1 MTSGRKVSDM
11 AIETEKA
18 ISWMV
23 SRQGAVSYSMDY
35 RNGPS
40 SYDCSS
46 AIYYALMSAGAISA
60 GWAVNTEYMHDW
72 LIKNGYVLIA
82 ENQDWNSQR
91 GDVVIWGLRGQSAG
105 AGGHVVMFVDS
116 DNIIHCNYANN
127 GITIN
132 NYNQTA
138 ASAGWMY
145 SYVYRLATPAT
156 TSTAGKSLDTLVK
169 ETLAGNYGNGEMRKA
184 ALGNQ
189 YDAVMAVINGKSTT
203 AQKSVDQLAQE
214 VIAGKHGNGE
224 GRKKALGSQYD
235 AVQKRV
241 TEMLKGSTSGNTPKT
256 PSDAPKSEVVNSSA
270 ETKTEETEATGKV
283 TEPKIAKEVGD
294 LSFNGAILKKSV
306 LDVILAKCKEH
317 NILPSYAITVLHFE
331 GLWGTSAVGK
341 GDNNWGGMTWNG
353 TENRPSGITV
363 TQGTARPAV
372 EGGHYMHYA
381 SVDDFLT
388 DWFYL
393 LRAGGSYKV
402 SGANTLSEAIKGM
415 FIVGGAKYDY
425 ASIGYENYLVGASS
439 RLKAIETE
447 NGSLSKFDTAT
458 LEDVG
463 SKDKID
469 ITIAGI
475 EVTIN
480 GITYEL
486 TKKPV

>member
-23 SRQGAVSYSMDY
+23 ARQGTVSYSMDY

-156 TSTAGKSLDTLVK
+156 TPTAGKSLDTLVK

-203 AQKSVDQLAQE
+203 AQKSIDELAQE
-214 VIAGKHGNGE
+214 VLAGKHGSGE
-224 GRKKALGSQYD
+224 QRKLSLGSNYD
-235 AVQKRV
+235 AVQAKV
-241 TEMLKGSTSGNTPKT
+241 NEMLKQPQ
-256 PSDAPKSEVVNSSA
+256 VA
-270 ETKTEETEATGKV
+270 EQSPAVKQD
-283 TEPKIAKEVGD
+283 GD
-294 LSFNGAILKKSV
+294 LLFNGAVLKKAI
-306 LDVILAKCKEH
+306 LDKILAKCKEH
-317 NILPSYAITVLHFE
+317 DILPSYAITVLHFE
-331 GLWGTSAVGK
+331 GLWGQSAVGRS
-341 GDNNWGGMTWNG
+341 DNNWGGMTWIG
-353 TENRPSGITV
+353 KGERPSGVTV
-363 TQGTARPAV
+363 TQGTARPSN
-372 EGGHYMHYA
+372 EGGYYMHYS

-393 LRAGGSYKV
+393 LRSGGSYKV
-402 SGANTLSEAIKGM
+402 SGAKTFSEAVKGM
-415 FIVGGAKYDY
+415 FKVGGAVYDY
-425 ASIGYENYLVGASS
+425 AASGYDNYLVGMSS
-439 RLKAIETE
+439 RLKSIETE
-447 NGSLSKFDTAT
+447 NGSLSKFDVAT
-458 LEDVG
+458 VENVG
-463 SKDKID
+463 SKDKIEVNID
-469 ITIAGI
+469 GI
-475 EVTIN
+475 EISIN
-480 GITYEL
+480 GITY
-486 TKKPV
+486 TISKKPV

>member
-1 MTSGRKVSDM
+1 M

-23 SRQGAVSYSMDY
+23 ARQGAVSYSMDY
-35 RNGPS
+35 RNGPY

-46 AIYYALMSAGAISA
+46 SVYYALMSAGAISA

-82 ENQDWNSQR
+82 ENQDWDAKR
-91 GDVVIWGLRGQSAG
+91 GDVFIWGRRGQSSG
-105 AGGHVVMFVDS
+105 AGGHTGIFVDP
-116 DNIIHCNYANN
+116 DNIIHCNYAHNS
-127 GITIN
+127 ITVN
-132 NYNQTA
+132 NYNQTVV
-138 ASAGWMY
+138 ASGWMY
-145 SYVYRLATPAT
+145 SYVYRLANQSS

-203 AQKSVDQLAQE
+203 AQKSIDELAQE
-214 VIAGKHGNGE
+214 VLAGKHGSGE
-224 GRKKALGSQYD
+224 QRKLSLGSNYD
-235 AVQKRV
+235 AVQAKV
-241 TEMLKGSTSGNTPKT
+241 NEMLKQPQ
-256 PSDAPKSEVVNSSA
+256 VA
-270 ETKTEETEATGKV
+270 EQSPAVKQD
-283 TEPKIAKEVGD
+283 GD
-294 LSFNGAILKKSV
+294 LLFNGAVLKKAI
-306 LDVILAKCKEH
+306 LDKILAKCKEH
-317 NILPSYAITVLHFE
+317 DILPSYAITVLHFE
-331 GLWGTSAVGK
+331 GLWGQSAVGRS
-341 GDNNWGGMTWNG
+341 DNNWGGMTWTG
-353 TENRPSGITV
+353 KGERPSGVTV
-363 TQGTARPAV
+363 TQGTARPSN

-393 LRAGGSYKV
+393 LRSGGSYKV
-402 SGANTLSEAIKGM
+402 SGAKTFSDAVKGM
-415 FIVGGAKYDY
+415 FKVGGSVYDY
-425 ASIGYENYLVGASS
+425 AASGFDSYIVGASS
-439 RLKAIETE
+439 RLKAIEQE
-447 NGSLSKFDTAT
+447 NGSLDKFDKAT
-458 LEDVG
+458 DIGVG
-463 SKDKID
+463 SKDQID